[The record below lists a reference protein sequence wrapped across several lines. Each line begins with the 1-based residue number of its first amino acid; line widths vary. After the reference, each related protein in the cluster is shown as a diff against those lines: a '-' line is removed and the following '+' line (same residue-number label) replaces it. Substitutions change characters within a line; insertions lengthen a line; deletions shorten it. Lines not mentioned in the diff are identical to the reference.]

1 MSNKAMNL
9 AFGDFIII
17 ELALVNYIKDF
28 DLSMQA
34 GQYVSEILGKI
45 EYELARLRE
54 ASSTQL
60 APGLTPP
67 GSQ

>member
-1 MSNKAMNL
+1 MNL

-17 ELALVNYIKDF
+17 ELALTSYLKDF

-54 ASSTQL
+54 AASTQL
-60 APGLTPP
+60 APGLTPR